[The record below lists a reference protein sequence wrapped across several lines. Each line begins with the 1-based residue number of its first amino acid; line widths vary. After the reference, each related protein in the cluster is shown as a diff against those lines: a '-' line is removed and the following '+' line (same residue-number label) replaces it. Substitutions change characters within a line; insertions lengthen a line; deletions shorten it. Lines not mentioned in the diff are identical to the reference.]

1 MKTWTLNR
9 RDLMT
14 LQEWKTLRAHL
25 NRALDRAPARANWL
39 VTQTRAICLLAAW
52 TGLRR
57 AELAALN
64 QGDLF
69 LEHEQPFVVV
79 RNGKGGKDGEGLLI
93 PAARALL
100 KTFLRDQRE
109 RGMQMGEDK
118 PVFRPKRGDR
128 YTGNGI
134 YRVWTAALAAAELPH
149 RGIHKARHLYAMTLY
164 EQSGWNLR
172 LVKEQLRHSR
182 ITTTEVYTTVTDV
195 AAGAALAEANKAL
208 AS

>member
-1 MKTWTLNR
+1 MKSWTLNR

-25 NRALDRAPARANWL
+25 NNAVERAPARANWI
-39 VTQTRAICLLAAW
+39 VTQTRALCLLAAW

-69 LEHEQPFVVV
+69 LENDHPFIVV
-79 RNGKGGKDGEGLLI
+79 RNGKGGKDGEVLLI

-100 KTFLRDQRE
+100 KTFLRDQRT
-109 RGMQMGEDK
+109 RGFELGDDK
-118 PVFRPKRGDR
+118 PVFRPMRGDR

-134 YRVWTAALAAAELPH
+134 YRVWTMALAEAGLPH

-164 EQSGWNLR
+164 ERSGWNLR

-195 AAGAALAEANKAL
+195 VAGEALAEANKAL